1 VKWKA
6 TMNVLKVAE
15 GGPSR
20 DGLKWDAKRLE
31 LKIRFDYSIYVGHI
45 TVVVESRL
53 KGPIKKFYKA
63 QGWGEPWIEEV
74 Y

>member
-1 VKWKA
+1 MKWKA

-20 DGLKWDAKRLE
+20 DFLKWDAKELG
-31 LKIRFDYSIYVGHI
+31 LKIRFEHSPYVGHVAV
-45 TVVVESRL
+45 TVQSRL

-63 QGWGEPWIEEV
+63 QGWAEPWIENA
-74 Y
+74 